1 MASIYHP
8 SIVPDQYR
16 AVDKIFGLG
25 VLIGLPKAARP
36 AGSAA
41 PGIGKGVRGHAPPEN
56 FEILRCLKRIL
67 RQV

>member
-25 VLIGLPKAARP
+25 VLIWLPKAARP

-41 PGIGKGVRGHAPPEN
+41 PGIGKGVRSLNDGEGACYSFDN
-56 FEILRCLKRIL
+56 GG
-67 RQV
+67 